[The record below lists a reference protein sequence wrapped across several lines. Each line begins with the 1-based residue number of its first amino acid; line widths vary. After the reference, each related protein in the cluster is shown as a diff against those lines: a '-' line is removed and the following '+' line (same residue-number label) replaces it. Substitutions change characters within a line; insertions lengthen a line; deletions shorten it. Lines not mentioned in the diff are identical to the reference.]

1 MDRGHKEYFNG
12 SGPPPEYMSPPLNSM
27 PSMPGMY
34 FGSYPVP
41 PPPPYMGMG
50 PNPMTLPNMQMISS
64 YPIVMNTQTGQMQWA
79 GPHPPSHPHGP
90 GSGPM
95 MNPNLH
101 QLPMHLHNI
110 NNVPQNYNNNN
121 RSKTRSNPQT
131 PREVASYGPGGH
143 VGGNNS
149 FRNSRQRGMSFTGPP
164 QGGSPIFFHPQ
175 FLPPDGMNINYTY
188 PTTTNYVNGTFQYQ
202 TAPPRNARNG
212 KHQNQNQNMFASSM
226 PASPQSY
233 MQGPFQNQNHNQ
245 NQNQNQNNRK
255 YGNHN
260 NHYQNTGEERNSGSR
275 RNSGNENHSHR

>member
-1 MDRGHKEYFNG
+1 MDRGHKEYFSG

-27 PSMPGMY
+27 PNMPGMY

-95 MNPNLH
+95 MVPNLH

-110 NNVPQNYNNNN
+110 NAPQNYNNK
-121 RSKTRSNPQT
+121 SKTRSNPQT

-143 VGGNNS
+143 GGGS
-149 FRNSRQRGMSFTGPP
+149 FRNSRQRGLSFTGPP
-164 QGGSPIFFHPQ
+164 QGGNPIFFHPQ
-175 FLPPDGMNINYTY
+175 FLPNDGMNVSYSYPSNNYG
-188 PTTTNYVNGTFQYQ
+188 NFQYQ
-202 TAPPRNARNG
+202 GVPPRNTRNG
-212 KHQNQNQNMFASSM
+212 KHQNQNQNQYATSM
-226 PASPQSY
+226 PASPQGY
-233 MQGPFQNQNHNQ
+233 VQGPFQNQ
-245 NQNQNQNNRK
+245 NQNQNQNQSNRK
-255 YGNHN
+255 YNNNNNHN
-260 NHYQNTGEERNSGSR
+260 QSPGEERSAGSR
-275 RNSGNENHSHR
+275 RNSGNENHSQR